1 MTGVTPVKQLNSSAT
16 TAIAATAALTDD
28 SAFCFTVTTGRPA
41 LGPYL
46 ASIVQHTS
54 AAAATGRQATG
65 TAAAAVAPIDVY
77 VSGPEALQQGARL
90 SYDRRIKPAVRG
102 SSFLPLSYTIG

>member
-1 MTGVTPVKQLNSSAT
+1 MTGVTPGKQLNSTT
-16 TAIAATAALTDD
+16 TATTAALTDD

-46 ASIVQHTS
+46 ASVVQHTN
-54 AAAATGRQATG
+54 
-65 TAAAAVAPIDVY
+65 TAAQQAAGTAAVAPIDVY

-90 SYDRRIKPAVRG
+90 SYDRRIKPAVKG

>member
-1 MTGVTPVKQLNSSAT
+1 MTGVTPGKQLNSTTAT
-16 TAIAATAALTDD
+16 TATATAALTDD

-54 AAAATGRQATG
+54 AAATAGRQATG
-65 TAAAAVAPIDVY
+65 TVAAAVVPIDVY

-90 SYDRRIKPAVRG
+90 SYDRRIKPAVKG